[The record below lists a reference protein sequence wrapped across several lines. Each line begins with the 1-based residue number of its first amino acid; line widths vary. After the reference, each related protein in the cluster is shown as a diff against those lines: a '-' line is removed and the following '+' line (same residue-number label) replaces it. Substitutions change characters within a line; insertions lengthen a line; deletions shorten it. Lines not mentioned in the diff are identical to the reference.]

1 MATGQANSR
10 SLTTLTTILALD
22 GIALLFF
29 IRNTHTHDREGTEIR
44 RFEFR
49 ELDAMP
55 DSKRRKM
62 GLPTK
67 IQKLDVMEE
76 TEKVE
81 EIDTVK

>member
-1 MATGQANSR
+1 
-10 SLTTLTTILALD
+10 
-22 GIALLFF
+22 
-29 IRNTHTHDREGTEIR
+29 
-44 RFEFR
+44 
-49 ELDAMP
+49 MP